1 MSNHMHSALV
11 TGASGGIGIEIC
23 KLLVER
29 GVSVLAVARDPSR
42 LEQATGAIG
51 GAIGGVSA
59 LPCDLTVDGDV
70 AQLMA
75 RCPRVDILV
84 NCAGA
89 MIAARQ
95 SDRSW
100 EELDREIVL
109 NAVVVARLCHHYGT
123 AMIAAGQGRILNF
136 ASTAA
141 ARSAPLVAPYA
152 ASKAFVLH
160 LSQSLA
166 AEWRSSGVRVTC
178 CVPGP
183 VATSFATRGGLA
195 RRRAGSD
202 PARVARAALAASDR
216 GRVLCF
222 PDVGARL
229 RYAAFKF
236 APTQVTAYLAGT
248 SYRQATR

>member
-1 MSNHMHSALV
+1 MSNQMHSALV

-29 GVSVLAVARDPSR
+29 GLSVVAVARDRSR
-42 LEQATGAIG
+42 LEQATGAI
-51 GAIGGVSA
+51 AGVCPM
-59 LPCDLTVDGDV
+59 PCDLTSDGEV
-70 AQLMA
+70 EQLMA

-84 NCAGA
+84 NCAGIMSVA
-89 MIAARQ
+89 PLAERG
-95 SDRSW
+95 W
-100 EELDREIVL
+100 PELNREIML
-109 NAVVVARLCHHYGT
+109 NAGVVARLCHHYGA

-141 ARSAPLVAPYA
+141 ARPAPLLAPYG

-166 AEWRSSGVRVTC
+166 AEWRTSGVRVTC

-183 VATSFATRGGLA
+183 VATSFAVRGGLA
-195 RRRAGSD
+195 NRRRGSD

-222 PDVGARL
+222 PNAGARL
-229 RYAAFKF
+229 RYAAFKV
-236 APTQVTAYLAGT
+236 APPLIVAYLAGAR
-248 SYRQATR
+248 YRQATR